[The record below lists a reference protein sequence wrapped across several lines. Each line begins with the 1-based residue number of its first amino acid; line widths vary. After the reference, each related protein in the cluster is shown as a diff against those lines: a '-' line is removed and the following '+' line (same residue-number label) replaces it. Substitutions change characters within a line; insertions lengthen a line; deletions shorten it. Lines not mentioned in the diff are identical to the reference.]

1 MPVDMPGEQPPRVAC
16 AMYAVA
22 AAEQR
27 HVLPLPRPGP
37 YRPSAPQA
45 QPVGVRHAVAR
56 AFVGDP
62 WPASL
67 CGADIHAWCVFAA
80 IPFDSGHAA
89 ACQRCAQLVAAAT
102 STAEHT
108 RLQSVS
114 SEGRPVR

>member
-1 MPVDMPGEQPPRVAC
+1 MSGEQTRRVRC

-27 HVLPLPRPGP
+27 EALPLPRPGP

-62 WPASL
+62 RPVAL
-67 CGADIHAWCVFAA
+67 CGADIHAWCVFAMV
-80 IPFDSGHAA
+80 PFDSGHPA
-89 ACQRCAQLVAAAT
+89 ACQRCAQLVAAAP
-102 STAEHT
+102 STAQHT
-108 RLQSVS
+108 RLQEVPSD
-114 SEGRPVR
+114 GNR

>member
-1 MPVDMPGEQPPRVAC
+1 MQVDTPGGAVGR
-16 AMYAVA
+16 VA
-22 AAEQR
+22 AAMYTTAAAQQR
-27 HVLPLPRPGP
+27 QALPLPRPGP

-67 CGADIHAWCVFAA
+67 CGADIQAWWVFAA
-80 IPFDSGHAA
+80 VPFDSGHAA

-102 STAEHT
+102 TGQHT
-108 RLQSVS
+108 RQHAV
-114 SEGRPVR
+114 SEGSQ